1 MKVDEFVEDAKE
13 ELAYIFMIN
22 KVSDNTKIF
31 LEQALSIIERQ
42 RAALETIANLCADLD
57 DYAPVSIEIGMIA
70 RKALEE
76 V

>member
-1 MKVDEFVEDAKE
+1 MIDADWFKKLRFDEKHHLGLGDIRLTIAQQE
-13 ELAYIFMIN
+13 EI
-22 KVSDNTKIF
+22 V
-31 LEQALSIIERQ
+31 SIIERQ
-42 RAALETIANLCADLD
+42 RAELETIANLCADLD